1 MKCLHYK
8 CTIAKQMMKR
18 TQDKAKMLLKTN
30 DYMDMFERGKPTWLD
45 HDVWQG
51 LCKEN
56 WATYEQKKSQK

>member
-1 MKCLHYK
+1 
-8 CTIAKQMMKR
+8 MMKR
-18 TQDKAKMLLKTN
+18 AWDKAKMLLKTN

-56 WATYEQKKSQK
+56 WATYE